1 MDWTRAN
8 CRRNE
13 CESKE
18 NLRFDDQSKQFVF
31 FFFLEIFRKEIEQVL
46 GVPIELKKH
55 ISESLGE
62 LEKGVYTHLSACVP
76 TAISRSR
83 YLI

>member
-18 NLRFDDQSKQFVF
+18 NLHFDDQSKQFVF
-31 FFFLEIFRKEIEQVL
+31 LFFLEIFRKEIEQVH
-46 GVPIELKKH
+46 GVPIKLKKH

-62 LEKGVYTHLSACVP
+62 LGKGV
-76 TAISRSR
+76 
-83 YLI
+83 